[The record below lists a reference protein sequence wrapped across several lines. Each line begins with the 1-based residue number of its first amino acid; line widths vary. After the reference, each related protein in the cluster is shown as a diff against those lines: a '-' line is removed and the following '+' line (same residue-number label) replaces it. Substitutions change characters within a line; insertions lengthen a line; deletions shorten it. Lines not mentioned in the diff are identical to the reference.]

1 MEKLFD
7 TNGIKN
13 TPYRTALD
21 FYNRIYSDGEFL
33 DTIYILSKGVGVD
46 VDGAGID
53 FEDRFGHRLD
63 GLVNFTYGKDGEEEI
78 TVPIGV
84 YKKFTLEA
92 IDLYQKKHFHNG
104 LAKIRNA
111 FLPNID
117 QNQKNVIY
125 ETTLLNSNSLDIREV
140 HLNKTLF
147 GGPYDKSDHYW
158 PLKYYL
164 DAAYEDNSFVCVVDV
179 ILKRIGF
186 NFCLNSFD
194 LDFHL
199 NFSNRFIKTFNG
211 QSIVR
216 IGSYLDGV
224 VLIPFNI
231 LKYTVLNGISIYQSK
246 NYKITVDKFK
256 EQLEQQTAETIPED
270 FDYTKQIFDDDKY
283 E

>member
-7 TNGIKN
+7 TNGAETIS
-13 TPYRTALD
+13 YRTAVD
-21 FYNRIYSDGEFL
+21 FYNRIYSDGKFL
-33 DTIYILSKGVGVD
+33 DIIYSLSHGIGVD

-53 FEDRFGHRLD
+53 FEDGFGHKLD
-63 GLVNFTYGKDGEEEI
+63 GLVNFTYGKDGEEEK
-78 TVPIGV
+78 TVPIDV
-84 YKKFTLEA
+84 FKQLTLEA

-111 FLPNID
+111 FLPNIN
-117 QNQKNVIY
+117 QNQKNPIHK
-125 ETTLLNSNSLDIREV
+125 TILLNSEPIDIREV

-164 DAAYEDNSFVCVVDV
+164 DAAYENNSFICVVDV

-186 NFCLNSFD
+186 NFRLNP
-194 LDFHL
+194 LHLNFHL
-199 NFSNRFIKTFNG
+199 NFSDRFIKTSNG

-224 VLIPFNI
+224 VLIPFNS
-231 LKYTVLNGISIYQSK
+231 LKNTVLNGIDIYQSK
-246 NYKITVDKFK
+246 NYKITLEKFK
-256 EQLEQQTAETIPED
+256 QQLKQQSAEIMPEY
-270 FDYTKQIFDDDKY
+270 FDYTKQKFDDDRY